1 MNRETDALDVN
12 LMGRDYRVACPP
24 GERDA
29 LLAAVSLVDGKMR
42 DLAERSRVSGDR
54 LLVMTALNIAHDLLQ
69 LRQQTGSGM
78 EETQRRIGALRTRI
92 DEALGLQQERLF

>member
-24 GERDA
+24 GEREA

-42 DLAERSRVSGDR
+42 DLAERSRASGDR
-54 LLVMTALNIAHDLLQ
+54 LLVMTALNIAHELLQ
-69 LRQQTGSGM
+69 LRQQAGGGM
-78 EETQRRIGALRTRI
+78 QEAQRRIVALRSRI
-92 DEALGLQQERLF
+92 DEALAQQEQLF